1 METWII
7 GIILAAVEVIV
18 TTTAG
23 FVITRILNKK
33 AKDKEELAALR
44 ESSKKEAEQKRY
56 NVIEQKMHEEIITL
70 GKTFSEKVTEKYD
83 EIQKDIADVK
93 GDLTVVKK
101 GLQNDLY
108 VDLVNLYHIYTERG
122 YATIEEKRDYDS
134 LYFSYHNLGKNG
146 IADEMLKK
154 VRGLP
159 DSPKGE

>member
-1 METWII
+1 M
-7 GIILAAVEVIV
+7 AAVEVVV

-44 ESSKKEAEQKRY
+44 ELSKKEAEQQRY
-56 NVIEQKMHEEIITL
+56 NVIEQKMHEETITL
-70 GKTFSEKVTEKYD
+70 GETFSEQVTEKYND
-83 EIQKDIADVK
+83 IQKDIADVK
-93 GDLTVVKK
+93 RDLTIVKR

-108 VDLVNLYHIYTERG
+108 IDLVNLYHFYTERG

-154 VRGLP
+154 VRGLAEK
-159 DSPKGE
+159 PKGE